1 MHKGG
6 SRAKASD
13 YRDNIFRH
21 LEKIQLETLLID
33 GDCNIWTEY
42 GIQRSGQHF
51 FTTHSSNK
59 QVPRHEIE
67 LQY

>member
-6 SRAKASD
+6 SRAKAD
-13 YRDNIFRH
+13 YRDNIFRP

-33 GDCNIWTEY
+33 GDCDIWTEY
-42 GIQRSGQHF
+42 DIWRSGQHF

-59 QVPRHEIE
+59 WVPRHEIE